1 MNINIIIY
9 ILFFNLIL
17 FYFHN
22 KLSNLYN
29 VFDEPD
35 GLRKKHK
42 TKVALTGGIIIF
54 LNVLLFALLNLM
66 ETKSFLIFFTLAFL
80 IGYFDDKFDISPGK
94 KLLSLFLIILI
105 NIFFDQNQTL
115 EKLKFEFIDEID
127 LNIFLQFFLP
137 VICTLIFINALNM
150 FDGANLQ
157 TSLYSIFVFTIL
169 FLKTGDQFY
178 FYLLIPLIF
187 FSLLNLK
194 NKSFLGDAGSIILGY
209 LISVSIIKEYNLKN
223 IFYCEEI
230 FLLMFLPGVDMLRL
244 FIVRSLNKKNPLIA
258 DSQHIHHILK
268 SKFNDY
274 QCLLIV
280 LSLSTAPFLL
290 PFYIGKLFTIA
301 ICIIIYLYIIF
312 FLKN

>member
-1 MNINIIIY
+1 MSFNIIIY
-9 ILFFNLIL
+9 IFFFNLIL

-54 LNVLLFALLNLM
+54 LNILLFGFLNFI

-80 IGYFDDKFDISPGK
+80 IGYFDDKFDLSPSK

-105 NIFFDQNQTL
+105 NIFFDESLTL
-115 EKLKFEFIDEID
+115 EKLKFEFIYEID
-127 LNIFLQFFLP
+127 LNIFLQFLFP
-137 VICTLIFINALNM
+137 TICTLIFINALNM

-178 FYLLIPLIF
+178 FYVLIPLIF
-187 FSLLNLK
+187 FSLLNFK
-194 NKSFLGDAGSIILGY
+194 IISSAFDILFNN
-209 LISVSIIKEYNLKN
+209 II
-223 IFYCEEI
+223 
-230 FLLMFLPGVDMLRL
+230 
-244 FIVRSLNKKNPLIA
+244 
-258 DSQHIHHILK
+258 
-268 SKFNDY
+268 SKF
-274 QCLLIV
+274 
-280 LSLSTAPFLL
+280 F
-290 PFYIGKLFTIA
+290 K
-301 ICIIIYLYIIF
+301 
-312 FLKN
+312 